1 MLGKLTMND
10 AYENCM
16 LCARRCGVN
25 RRLNKKGVCGESDE
39 LHIARAAL
47 HMWEEPCI
55 SGEDGSGTVFFSGCS
70 LGCVFCQNYNIS
82 ANHHGK
88 IITQERLYEIFFEL
102 KAQGA
107 NNINLVTPTHFA
119 PTVARV
125 IAKAVNSGLD
135 LPIVYNTSSYDSVET
150 LKLFDG
156 LADIYLPDFK
166 YYDASLAKKYS
177 HAADYPNAAKLAVQE
192 MVSQRGRAK
201 FNSDGIMTSGVIVRH
216 LILPGCTEDSKKVI
230 EYLYKTYGDDIY
242 ISIMN
247 QYTPTAYLPSNSPLS
262 RKVTAEEYDEVI
274 DYALSLGV
282 ENGFVQEG
290 EAASE
295 SFIPDFDLTGV

>member
-1 MLGKLTMND
+1 MND

-88 IITQERLYEIFFEL
+88 IITEDRLYEIFFEL

-119 PTVARV
+119 PTVAGV
-125 IAKAVNSGLD
+125 IAKAVKGGLD

-177 HAADYPNAAKLAVQE
+177 HAADYPTAAKLAVQE

-247 QYTPTAYLPSNSPLS
+247 QYTPTDYLPSNFQLN

>member
-1 MLGKLTMND
+1 MLGILTMND

-88 IITQERLYEIFFEL
+88 IITEDRLYEIFFEL

-119 PTVARV
+119 PTVAGV
-125 IAKAVNSGLD
+125 IAKAVKGGLD

-177 HAADYPNAAKLAVQE
+177 HAADYPTAAKLAVQE

-247 QYTPTAYLPSNSPLS
+247 QYTPTDYLPSNFQLN

>member
-1 MLGKLTMND
+1 M
-10 AYENCM
+10 
-16 LCARRCGVN
+16 
-25 RRLNKKGVCGESDE
+25 NKKGVCGESDE

-70 LGCVFCQNYNIS
+70 LCCAFCQNYNIS